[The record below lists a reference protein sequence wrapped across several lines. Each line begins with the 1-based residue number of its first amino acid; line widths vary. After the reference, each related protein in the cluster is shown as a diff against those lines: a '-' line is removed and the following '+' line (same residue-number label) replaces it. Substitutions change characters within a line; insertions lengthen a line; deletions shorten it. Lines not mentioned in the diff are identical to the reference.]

1 MSLSVL
7 LPVMLII
14 LTGACVQSALGFG
27 ATMVT
32 MGFLPLLMDY
42 GKALGLSI
50 ALVTISTAYISVK
63 YRKQIQ
69 WKIMLPFLIPEG
81 ELPFENGDW
90 LFIPDIR
97 KAVAGKLDRIR
108 ACVIKDGGCREFT
121 LSLGDLTDDE
131 REIISDGCLINY
143 YRSHS

>member
-69 WKIMLPFLIPEG
+69 WKIMLPFLIPT
-81 ELPFENGDW
+81 
-90 LFIPDIR
+90 
-97 KAVAGKLDRIR
+97 AVICGIVILAKRAGKAPGLI
-108 ACVIKDGGCREFT
+108 
-121 LSLGDLTDDE
+121 SLLYGL
-131 REIISDGCLINY
+131 CLIGY
-143 YRSHS
+143 DCWFFRAMMLFFAS

>member
-69 WKIMLPFLIPEG
+69 WKIMLPFLIPTAVICG
-81 ELPFENGDW
+81 IGYLIAGLMRSPWIALAVGLALLVGAVFVLN
-90 LFIPDIR
+90 R
-97 KAVAGKLDRIR
+97 KKEA
-108 ACVIKDGGCREFT
+108 
-121 LSLGDLTDDE
+121 
-131 REIISDGCLINY
+131 
-143 YRSHS
+143 

>member
-69 WKIMLPFLIPEG
+69 WKIMLPFLIPT
-81 ELPFENGDW
+81 
-90 LFIPDIR
+90 
-97 KAVAGKLDRIR
+97 AVICGIVNFLSAKVSSVVSSKTASS
-108 ACVIKDGGCREFT
+108 ACFRGAVGRWVSFQSRCSISAFT
-121 LSLGDLTDDE
+121 ASKGWGVP
-131 REIISDGCLINY
+131 RCSSSSV
-143 YRSHS
+143 RR